1 MTTTVVIV
9 ALEEFRR
16 TYDKGFTKKNLICS
30 HCSSYF
36 PTNSHGRRALASI
49 VIGLIAMLAMH
60 ELLKMRGLETMT
72 MEGLLTL
79 FATFALT
86 IPLENYL
93 TFLPVDGN
101 VVAYSVLISIMLG
114 TTVFSKSYTIE
125 DAVFP
130 LAMSFYVGFGFNA
143 LLDARVAG
151 LDKALLAL
159 CIVWATDSGAY
170 LAGMTYGK
178 RKLAPT
184 VSPNKNLRGSL
195 RWYFRCNF
203 SNHHL
208 YDG

>member
-1 MTTTVVIV
+1 MTQD
-9 ALEEFRR
+9 LQKR
-16 TYDKGFTKKNLICS
+16 TLFAGI
-30 HCSSYF
+30 
-36 PTNSHGRRALASI
+36 ALAI
-49 VIGLIAMLAMH
+49 FLPILMVGGLLLQIAIGIIAMLAMH

-143 LLDARVAG
+143 FTRCSCCRFG
-151 LDKALLAL
+151 Q
-159 CIVWATDSGAY
+159 
-170 LAGMTYGK
+170 
-178 RKLAPT
+178 
-184 VSPNKNLRGSL
+184 GSL
-195 RWYFRCNF
+195 SFVYRLGDRQWCL
-203 SNHHL
+203 SCWDEL
-208 YDG
+208 WETKISTKGIA

>member
-1 MTTTVVIV
+1 MTKDLQKRTLFAAV
-9 ALEEFRR
+9 ALAIFLPILMV
-16 TYDKGFTKKNLICS
+16 GGL
-30 HCSSYF
+30 
-36 PTNSHGRRALASI
+36 LLQI

-60 ELLKMRGLETMT
+60 ELLKMKGLETMT

-79 FATFALT
+79 FATFSLT

-114 TTVFSKSYTIE
+114 TTIFSKSYTIE

-159 CIVWATDSGAY
+159 CIVWATDSFAY
-170 LAGMTYGK
+170 LVGMNLGK
-178 RKLAPT
+178 RKLAPA
-184 VSPNKNLRGSL
+184 VSPNKTIEGALGGS
-195 RWYFRCNF
+195 
-203 SNHHL
+203 
-208 YDG
+208 